1 MMQFGILNSP
11 IQWQIC
17 HHCFIAFKPFCYC
30 AIKKAEES
38 GSLNEKSKFSGVVLN
53 Q

>member
-1 MMQFGILNSP
+1 MANMPSLFT
-11 IQWQIC
+11 
-17 HHCFIAFKPFCYC
+17 AFQPFSDC

-38 GSLNEKSKFSGVVLN
+38 RNLDEKSKFSGVVLN